1 MCRRGEGEKQQKNRG
16 ERQTDGQRDR
26 GQRTEVQSAQVGM
39 KNGFRRRR
47 RRRRVASP
55 ALCPEYTLKK

>member
-1 MCRRGEGEKQQKNRG
+1 MSERRGRRTTKHRG

-39 KNGFRRRR
+39 KNGFRGGGGGGGGRCGL
-47 RRRRVASP
+47 S
-55 ALCPEYTLKK
+55 TH